1 MFGGPSLP
9 ETIELSSLGGRGLK
23 IPVGALS
30 TMRAENS
37 GDLNGDG
44 RGDFAFSKRRSRF
57 GADETIP
64 ATVYVIYGRGGF
76 RRGDVNTDGEWDISD
91 PIVILGYQF
100 LGVPPILACEKSA
113 DVDDS
118 GEVDITDAVNLLLH
132 LFVGGAPIPEPFT
145 DCDSDPTPD
154 TLTCEAYPPCQS
166 IQK

>member
-1 MFGGPSLP
+1 MFGGPLLP

-23 IPVGALS
+23 IPVGAFS
-30 TMRAENS
+30 RMRAENS

-44 RGDFAFSKRRSRF
+44 RGDFAFSDIRN
-57 GADETIP
+57 
-64 ATVYVIYGRGGF
+64 TVYVIYGRGGF
-76 RRGDVNTDGEWDISD
+76 RRGDVNTDGQWDISD

-100 LGVPPILACEKSA
+100 LGVPLILACEKSA

-118 GEVDITDAVNLLLH
+118 GEVDITDAVYLLLH
-132 LFVGGAPIPEPFT
+132 LFVGGAPIPAPFT

-154 TLTCEAYPPCQS
+154 TLTCEAYPSCQS